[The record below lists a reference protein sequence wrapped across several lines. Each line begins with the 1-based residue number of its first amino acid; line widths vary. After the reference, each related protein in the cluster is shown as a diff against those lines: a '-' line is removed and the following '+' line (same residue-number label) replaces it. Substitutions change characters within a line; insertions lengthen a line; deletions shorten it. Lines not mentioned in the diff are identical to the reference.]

1 MICYLRCLSYHPQ
14 SDAGLF
20 ALRQQTVSLGLTQD
34 VDLQP
39 AFEVG
44 DHLKRQAD
52 AIFEKEQEYLW
63 EAANRKAETKKQELY
78 VNDHG
83 SVR

>member
-1 MICYLRCLSYHPQ
+1 
-14 SDAGLF
+14 
-20 ALRQQTVSLGLTQD
+20 LGLTQD

-44 DHLKRQAD
+44 DRLKRQAD
-52 AIFEKEQEYLW
+52 AVFEKEQGFLW
-63 EAANRKAETKKQELY
+63 EAANRKSEAKQQELY

-83 SVR
+83 